1 MFPQTTAWLPVKQ
14 HVSCK
19 TVINFDSVSPHFLQA
34 EMVHADID
42 SAIGDN
48 KHGKKM
54 RLQTLK

>member
-1 MFPQTTAWLPVKQ
+1 MALCVC
-14 HVSCK
+14 VC
-19 TVINFDSVSPHFLQA
+19 SVFKA
-34 EMVHADID
+34 EMVHADVD

>member
-1 MFPQTTAWLPVKQ
+1 MSVAGVPLHIHELTL
-14 HVSCK
+14 
-19 TVINFDSVSPHFLQA
+19 TVFLQA

-48 KHGKKM
+48 RHGKKM

>member
-1 MFPQTTAWLPVKQ
+1 MYSVL
-14 HVSCK
+14 HV
-19 TVINFDSVSPHFLQA
+19 TVSLSLQA

>member
-1 MFPQTTAWLPVKQ
+1 MFCVLSFAP
-14 HVSCK
+14 C
-19 TVINFDSVSPHFLQA
+19 VSPLSLQA